1 MNLNGGVGIT
11 TERHCPGNGLTPV
24 GRQANLWRARPR
36 TRRASD
42 SDKPNR
48 SKPDTSHPIASTEVQ
63 EHRRRGAAAPARS
76 LIYWK
81 AGTTGGPTMKNHGR
95 RLRYRAGSLSGG
107 GGSHPPPLPALLLST
122 TAARVPPLDPCRRR
136 RSLDGLRAARAAPAS
151 RAAGAQPPSGTGA
164 SAQAQRGQRAAI
176 EAQIRKTQVA
186 GRRPIAIRRRRITST
201 EEQEHRQL
209 VQRAPRARADGEPH
223 RQRPSHPA
231 NPGPC

>member
-1 MNLNGGVGIT
+1 MVTQRVTLANFRSFNKIKMSFKLKLRLGPSQLEESDTMNLNGGVGIT

-95 RLRYRAGSLSGG
+95 RLRHTAGSGG
-107 GGSHPPPLPALLLST
+107 GGSHPAS
-122 TAARVPPLDPCRRR
+122 RNVGRRR
-136 RSLDGLRAARAAPAS
+136 HSRPCCCPPPQQECRLLTRAAAAAP
-151 RAAGAQPPSGTGA
+151 
-164 SAQAQRGQRAAI
+164 
-176 EAQIRKTQVA
+176 
-186 GRRPIAIRRRRITST
+186 
-201 EEQEHRQL
+201 
-209 VQRAPRARADGEPH
+209 
-223 RQRPSHPA
+223 
-231 NPGPC
+231 